1 MRNNSFKFLSKHGT
15 YHYLKA
21 LSRNGERVVVSRYGD
36 GEYFIM
42 LGMKGKNSARQEVT
56 EKLTKLLNNSFKKS
70 GQLVCLPNKSK
81 ISKENLH
88 EDDNILKNKIGR
100 YIIQNSNHSLYGQVQ
115 WRDVDLLRYN
125 SDLITDFFI
134 GRTLVITGHKEVCEI
149 AFRSRIGVMVD
160 VYGVPKKNASVS
172 YINIRNDLFSISNK
186 YKNMIFSC
194 GAISKVLISDLID
207 KCRCNLIDLGSGI
220 GVIIN
225 PYSTSYQVV
234 RSWPGVLRRKDLK
247 IVKEYSDNFFK
258 TLSDKILGD

>member
-81 ISKENLH
+81 ISKENLY

-125 SDLITDFFI
+125 SELVTDFFI
-134 GRTLVITGHKEVCEI
+134 GKTLVISGHGKACESAFEKYQDIDIYEV
-149 AFRSRIGVMVD
+149 AM
-160 VYGVPKKNASVS
+160 KNASKDYEKIKIKLFDFS
-172 YINIRNDLFSISNK
+172 KKYRNI
-186 YKNMIFSC
+186 IFSA
-194 GAISKVLISDLID
+194 GPISKVLISDLID
-207 KCRCNLIDLGSGI
+207 KCETNLIDLGSSL

-225 PYSTSYQVV
+225 PFSSYKIV
-234 RSWPGVLRRKDLK
+234 RHWPGALRKAK
-247 IVKEYSDNFFK
+247 SEIIKKYSDNFFI
-258 TLSDKILGD
+258 TLDKKLERY